1 MESGLTDK
9 GSVGI
14 VAGGGQF
21 PVLCAQAASRKGYRV
36 YGLCHKG
43 ETSKELEKYC
53 VKTKW
58 IHLGQLGKLISFF
71 KKNGVTKVF
80 FAGTIKKTR
89 LFVDVRPDM
98 RALAL
103 WRSMDGH
110 LDDSILRLVAA
121 ELEKEGLEV
130 VSPTLFLE
138 NLLFPQGI
146 LTKKQPTQEQME
158 DVRFGFE
165 IAKRIGDL
173 DIGQCIVVKDKVV
186 LAVEAIEGTDETIRR
201 GGRLAKGG
209 AVVVKICKPNQDR
222 RFDLPSVGLKT
233 IETMIEAG
241 ADVLAAEAGVS
252 LFFDMSESLAL
263 ADRAGICVMGI
274 KQP

>member
-1 MESGLTDK
+1 MESGITSDRR
-9 GSVGI
+9 VGI

-21 PVLCAQAASRKGYRV
+21 PILCAKAALDRGYKV

-53 VKTKW
+53 FKTKW

-71 KKNGVTKVF
+71 KKHGVDQVF

-89 LFVDVRPDM
+89 LFVDVRPDI

-103 WRSMDGH
+103 WKSMDGH

-121 ELEKEGLEV
+121 EIEKEGVKV
-130 VSPTLFLE
+130 VSPVIFLE
-138 NLLFPQGI
+138 DLLLPSGV
-146 LTKKQPTQEQME
+146 LTRKSPSKEQME
-158 DVRFGFE
+158 DIRFGFD

-222 RFDLPSVGLKT
+222 RFDLPSLGLKT

-241 ADVLAAEAGVS
+241 AQVLAAEAGLS
-252 LFFDMSESLAL
+252 LFFDRSESIDLANKH
-263 ADRAGICVMGI
+263 GISIIGI
-274 KQP
+274 EQP